1 MKHFRLMITVVALF
15 LLAGCFQVSTVVR
28 VNPDGSGTVVETMLL
43 SKKMIAKM
51 NEMMQGFA
59 GESGGKAESIDMF
72 EPAKL
77 KAQAA
82 GMGEGVTYL
91 SGEKTE
97 TAEYSGYT
105 ATYAFKDINKLKLNQ
120 QSGESGGA
128 AGGQKAPPMPVLFHF
143 SKGPTAT
150 LTIEQPKEKQPAKTA
165 EAPESGSEAP
175 QAAKGP
181 ISDEEA
187 KQMAEMFMGMK
198 MTLAVEVN
206 GTIVETNATHRD
218 GRRIT
223 IVDLDLAKFGSS
235 LPQLEKLKQLKG
247 SSASD
252 ARELMKDFPGMKM
265 DLNDKLKVVF
275 RK

>member
-1 MKHFRLMITVVALF
+1 MKHFRLIITVVALF

-59 GESGGKAESIDMF
+59 GEGGDKPESIDMF

-120 QSGESGGA
+120 QSGESAGA
-128 AGGQKAPPMPVLFHF
+128 AGGQKAPSMPVLFHF
-143 SKGPTAT
+143 SKGSPAT

-165 EAPESGSEAP
+165 EAPEAGGEAP

-247 SSASD
+247 SSAAD
-252 ARELMKDFPGMKM
+252 AKELMKDFPGMKM
-265 DLNDKLKVVF
+265 DLNDRLKVVF
-275 RK
+275 SK

>member
-1 MKHFRLMITVVALF
+1 MNHLRRIITFVAIF

-43 SKKMIAKM
+43 SKKMIARM

-59 GESGGKAESIDMF
+59 GEDGAKPEPIDMF

-91 SGEKTE
+91 SAERAE

-120 QSGESGGA
+120 QSGESVGGA
-128 AGGQKAPPMPVLFHF
+128 GGKTPSLPVLFHLT
-143 SKGPTAT
+143 KGSPAT
-150 LTIEQPKEKQPAKTA
+150 LTIEQPRGKNPAKTA
-165 EAPESGSEAP
+165 EAPEAEAKTP
-175 QAAKGP
+175 QAAKGA

-187 KQMAEMFMGMK
+187 KQMLEMFMGMK

-206 GTIVETNATHRD
+206 GAIIETNATYRD
-218 GRRIT
+218 GKRIT

-235 LPQLEKLKQLKG
+235 LPQMEKLKLLKG
-247 SSASD
+247 SSAAD

-265 DLNDKLKVVF
+265 DLNDSLKVVF